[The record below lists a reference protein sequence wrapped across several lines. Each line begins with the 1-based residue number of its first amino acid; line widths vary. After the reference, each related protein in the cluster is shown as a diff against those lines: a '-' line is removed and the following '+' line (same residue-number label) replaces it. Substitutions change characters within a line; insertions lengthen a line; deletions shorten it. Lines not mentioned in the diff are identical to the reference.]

1 MQDDMTCRYVSSL
14 IPRYLEGKCT
24 EAESMLL
31 TEHCALC
38 PGCRSLLE
46 LSGEE
51 RRRETVKEAV
61 FLSRLH
67 SSELSGNPGIQK
79 KKIKMVEDIVP
90 ASAETD
96 WTGKGRKKKSET
108 SYRKLFLL
116 LPAAAVFLLLM
127 GLRLFS
133 EDPGKDPGK
142 ETLPETGAAAEEA
155 ASEVMSYAGFM
166 AAKVDDPVTVETFV
180 HAKQGWWE

>member
-108 SYRKLFLL
+108 SKSQR
-116 LPAAAVFLLLM
+116 
-127 GLRLFS
+127 S
-133 EDPGKDPGK
+133 I
-142 ETLPETGAAAEEA
+142 
-155 ASEVMSYAGFM
+155 
-166 AAKVDDPVTVETFV
+166 
-180 HAKQGWWE
+180 